1 MKTSLVLLAAAS
13 TASAACDNQC
23 SGHGTCMV
31 DDVCNCHDNWGVGLG
46 AALGESG
53 DCSDRV
59 CPFEIAWVDNPDH
72 LGAFH
77 NYAECAGRGIC
88 DRGSGLCECFD
99 GYEGKACSR
108 TSCPN
113 DCSGH
118 GTCEYI
124 NDLSV
129 GSVYGDRG
137 VTNFESYAY
146 NKITYEGWDSMKA
159 RQCVCDAQYTDVDC
173 SKRMC
178 PHGDDVLD
186 VRENLLVAEK
196 AQTQYITLIQEED
209 EFNGDTRQTF
219 ALTFKSRLNETFT
232 TYPISTKGTANTAE
246 LRDDVHLALLTLPN
260 KVIDKC
266 EVKVYNKVVVEPTM
280 TDFVDNHVA
289 GPTYH
294 ASMKRQTDIEIVFT
308 GEAVQGPQNL
318 LMVEDLLC
326 DAGCTPKLTGLR
338 LQYKTNFLQSNITET
353 IAADKN
359 SYECGRRGRCDY
371 TSGLCD
377 CFEGYTGE
385 NCNTQT
391 TLV

>member
-1 MKTSLVLLAAAS
+1 MIKAVFLLAAAS
-13 TASAACDNQC
+13 SVNAACDNQC
-23 SGHGTCMV
+23 SGHGSCMV
-31 DDVCNCHDNWGVGLG
+31 DDVCDCYDNWGVGL
-46 AALGESG
+46 AASFGESG

-59 CPFEIAWVDNPDH
+59 CPFEIAWVDSPNSD
-72 LGAFH
+72 GSFH
-77 NYAECAGRGIC
+77 NYAECSGRGIC

-108 TSCPN
+108 ASCPN

-124 NDLSV
+124 EDLSY
-129 GSVYGDRG
+129 GSVYGQRN
-137 VTNFESYAY
+137 VKNFESYAY
-146 NKITYEGWDSMKA
+146 NRIAYEGWDLKKN

-186 VRENLLVAEK
+186 VRENLLVSEK
-196 AQTQYITLIQEED
+196 SQTQYITLIQDDEEFD
-209 EFNGDTRQTF
+209 KDSRQTF

-232 TYPISTKGTANTAE
+232 TYPINMKGTPDTAE

-260 KVIDKC
+260 KVIDRC
-266 EVKVYNKVVVEPTM
+266 EVKVYNKVVVEPTR
-280 TDFVDNHVA
+280 DDNHFA
-289 GPTYH
+289 GPTF
-294 ASMKRQTDIEIVFT
+294 ADTMRRQTDIEIVFT
-308 GEAVQGPQNL
+308 GDAVQGPQNL
-318 LMVEDLLC
+318 LMVEDLKC
-326 DAGCTPKLTGLR
+326 EEGCTPKLTGLR
-338 LQYKTNFLQSNITET
+338 LQYKTSFLQSNITQT

-371 TSGLCD
+371 SSGLCD

>member
-1 MKTSLVLLAAAS
+1 MMKAVFFLAATTS
-13 TASAACDNQC
+13 SVYAACDNQC
-23 SGHGTCMV
+23 SGHGSCMV
-31 DDVCNCHDNWGVGLG
+31 DDVCECYDNWGVGL
-46 AALGESG
+46 AASFGESG

-59 CPFEIAWVDNPDH
+59 CPFEIAWVDSPNE

-77 NYAECAGRGIC
+77 NYAECAGKGIC

-99 GYEGKACSR
+99 GYEGKGCSR

-129 GSVYGDRG
+129 GSVYGERNNSQ
-137 VTNFESYAY
+137 VKNFESYAF
-146 NKITYEGWDSMKA
+146 NKITYEGWDSKKN

-186 VRENLLVAEK
+186 VRDNLLLTEK
-196 AQTQYITLIQEED
+196 SQTQYITFVQEDD
-209 EFNGDTRQTF
+209 EFDGTTRQTF

-232 TYPISTKGTANTAE
+232 TYPISTKGTASTAE

-266 EVKVYNKVVVEPTM
+266 EVKVYNKVVTETSADLSSTTLPY
-280 TDFVDNHVA
+280 DAN
-289 GPTYH
+289 
-294 ASMKRQTDIEIVFT
+294 MKRKTDIEIVFT
-308 GEAVQGPQNL
+308 GDAVQGPQNL

-326 DAGCTPKLTGLR
+326 EEGCTPKLTGLR
-338 LQYKTNFLQSNITET
+338 LQYKVDFLQSNITQLV
-353 IAADKN
+353 AADKN

-371 TSGLCD
+371 SSGLCD

>member
-1 MKTSLVLLAAAS
+1 
-13 TASAACDNQC
+13 
-23 SGHGTCMV
+23 MV
-31 DDVCNCHDNWGVGLG
+31 DDVCNCYDNWGVGLG
-46 AALGESG
+46 ASFGESG

-59 CPFEIAWVDNPDH
+59 CPFEIAWVDSPNH

-77 NYAECAGRGIC
+77 NYAECAGKGIC

-118 GTCEYI
+118 GTCEYVE
-124 NDLSV
+124 DLAL
-129 GSVYGDRG
+129 GAVYAERG
-137 VTNFESYAY
+137 VDNFESYAY
-146 NKITYEGWDSMKA
+146 NRVAYEGWDTKKN

-186 VRENLLVAEK
+186 VRENLLVTEK
-196 AQTQYITLIQEED
+196 SQTQYITLIQEED
-209 EFNGDTRQTF
+209 QFSATNRQTF

-232 TYPISTKGTANTAE
+232 TYPISTKGTASATE

-260 KVIDKC
+260 RVIDKC
-266 EVKVYNKVVVEPTM
+266 EVKVYNKLVHDSAADLATAATM
-280 TDFVDNHVA
+280 N
-289 GPTYH
+289 
-294 ASMKRQTDIEIVFT
+294 RQTDIEIVFS

-326 DAGCTPKLTGLR
+326 EAGCTPKLTGLR
-338 LQYKTNFLQSNITET
+338 LQYKTGFHQSNITET

-371 TSGLCD
+371 SSGLCD

>member
-1 MKTSLVLLAAAS
+1 M
-13 TASAACDNQC
+13 
-23 SGHGTCMV
+23 
-31 DDVCNCHDNWGVGLG
+31 
-46 AALGESG
+46 
-53 DCSDRV
+53 
-59 CPFEIAWVDNPDH
+59 
-72 LGAFH
+72 
-77 NYAECAGRGIC
+77 
-88 DRGSGLCECFD
+88 
-99 GYEGKACSR
+99 
-108 TSCPN
+108 
-113 DCSGH
+113 
-118 GTCEYI
+118 
-124 NDLSV
+124 

-146 NKITYEGWDSMKA
+146 NKIAYEGWDSMKA

-186 VRENLLVAEK
+186 VRENLLVSEK

-209 EFNGDTRQTF
+209 EFDGDTRQTF

-232 TYPISTKGTANTAE
+232 TYPISTKGTANEAE

-266 EVKVYNKVVVEPTM
+266 EVKVYNKLVVEPEM
-280 TDFVDNHVA
+280 TQHVDNHVA
-289 GPTYH
+289 DTPYDAT
-294 ASMKRQTDIEIVFT
+294 MKRQTDIEIVFT
-308 GEAVQGPQNL
+308 GDAVQGPQNL

-338 LQYKTNFLQSNITET
+338 LQYKARFLQSNITET

-371 TSGLCD
+371 SSGLCD

>member
-1 MKTSLVLLAAAS
+1 MMKTSLVLLAAAS
-13 TASAACDNQC
+13 AVNAACDNQC
-23 SGHGTCMV
+23 SGHGSCMV
-31 DDVCNCHDNWGVGLG
+31 DDVCECYDNWGVGL
-46 AALGESG
+46 AASFGESG

-59 CPFEIAWVDNPDH
+59 CPFEIAWVDSPNE

-77 NYAECAGRGIC
+77 NYAECAGKGIC

-99 GYEGKACSR
+99 GYEGKGCSR

-129 GSVYGDRG
+129 GSVYGERNNSQ
-137 VTNFESYAY
+137 VKNFESYAF
-146 NKITYEGWDSMKA
+146 NKITYEGWDSKKN

-186 VRENLLVAEK
+186 VRDNLLLTEK
-196 AQTQYITLIQEED
+196 SQTQYITFVQED
-209 EFNGDTRQTF
+209 DGFDGTTRQTF

-232 TYPISTKGTANTAE
+232 TYPISTKGTASTAE

-266 EVKVYNKVVVEPTM
+266 EVKVYNKVVTETSADGSSTALPY
-280 TDFVDNHVA
+280 VA
-289 GPTYH
+289 N
-294 ASMKRQTDIEIVFT
+294 MKRKTDIEIVFT
-308 GEAVQGPQNL
+308 GDAVQGPQNL

-326 DAGCTPKLTGLR
+326 EEGCTPKLTGLR
-338 LQYKTNFLQSNITET
+338 LQYKVDFLQSNITQLV
-353 IAADKN
+353 AADKN

-371 TSGLCD
+371 SSGLCD

>member
-1 MKTSLVLLAAAS
+1 MIKVVFFLAAATS
-13 TASAACDNQC
+13 VNAACDNQC

-31 DDVCNCHDNWGVGLG
+31 DDVCSCYDNWGVGLG
-46 AALGESG
+46 ATFGESG

-59 CPFEIAWVDNPDH
+59 CPFEVAWVDSPNY
-72 LGAFH
+72 LGSFH
-77 NYAECAGRGIC
+77 NYAECAGKGIC
-88 DRGSGLCECFD
+88 DRSTGLCECFD

-124 NDLSV
+124 DDLSL
-129 GSVYGDRG
+129 GTVYGERG
-137 VTNFESYAY
+137 VSNFESYAY
-146 NKITYEGWDSMKA
+146 NKVTYKGWDSKKG

-186 VRENLLVAEK
+186 VRENLLLTEK
-196 AQTQYITLIQEED
+196 AQTQYITLIQEE
-209 EFNGDTRQTF
+209 EELEADTRQTF

-232 TYPISTKGTANTAE
+232 TYPISTKGVANTAE

-266 EVKVYNKVVVEPTM
+266 EVKVFNKLVNEPVGT
-280 TDFVDNHVA
+280 VDSTSINHV
-289 GPTYH
+289 
-294 ASMKRQTDIEIVFT
+294 SRRTDIEIIFT

-326 DAGCTPKLTGLR
+326 GDGCTPKLTGLR
-338 LQYKTNFLQSNITET
+338 LQYKTTFLQSNITET
-353 IAADKN
+353 VAADKN